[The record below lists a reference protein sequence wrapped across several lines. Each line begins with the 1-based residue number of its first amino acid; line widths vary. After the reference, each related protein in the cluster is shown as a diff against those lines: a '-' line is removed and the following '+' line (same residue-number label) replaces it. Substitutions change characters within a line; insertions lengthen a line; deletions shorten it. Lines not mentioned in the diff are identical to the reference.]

1 MAQKLLEV
9 NAITKQVTY
18 KNVTKTL
25 TDTYWTSDI
34 VPAIYP
40 LWDSDKDKLV
50 MFAWY
55 DNDTYLAQR
64 RKYTKNFKD
73 GTWYWK
79 DYEMEDLGGNEG
91 STLYQKFYDA
101 FFLADSLDTIEYEA
115 EFAKLH
121 AKTSTVSWLTVR
133 LSRNFLLSETDWSQL
148 PDAPID
154 ADTKAQYVLYRQKLR
169 DLPDSGASDA
179 ASVKFPINPKYF
191 KDIWIAN
198 NPTAVYLADD
208 SQWVAMSSTYF
219 TTFKEKFAAYLIVS
233 SITEGVYN
241 KGFMD
246 ALGKSGKIIA
256 DTTNADQTF
265 NFTAEER
272 KNAEQYLE
280 NIIKKIEEEGAS

>member
-1 MAQKLLEV
+1 MAQQFLDA
-9 NAITKQVTY
+9 NAIHKTVTY
-18 KNVTKTL
+18 KGVTKTI

-50 MFAWY
+50 LFAWY
-55 DNDTYLAQR
+55 DNDTYLAQK

-73 GTWYWK
+73 GTWAWK
-79 DYEMEDLGGNEG
+79 DYEMEDLGGTEG
-91 STLYQKFYDA
+91 QTLFDKFKDA
-101 FFLADSLDTIEYEA
+101 FFLADSLDTLEYEA
-115 EFAKLH
+115 EFAKIH

-154 ADTKAQYVLYRQKLR
+154 ADTKAQYTLYRQKLR
-169 DLPDSGASDA
+169 DLPSSGATDA

-191 KDIWIAN
+191 KDIWLPN
-198 NPTAVYLADD
+198 NPSATYLGDD
-208 SQWVAMSSTYF
+208 TQWVAMSSTYF
-219 TTFKEKFAAYLIVS
+219 TTFKEKFASYLIVS

-246 ALGKSGKIIA
+246 ALAKSGKIVA
-256 DTTNADQTF
+256 DSTADQTF
-265 NFTAEER
+265 EFTDAER
-272 KNAEQYLE
+272 TNAEAYLN
-280 NIIKKIEEEGAS
+280 NILKKIEEEKS